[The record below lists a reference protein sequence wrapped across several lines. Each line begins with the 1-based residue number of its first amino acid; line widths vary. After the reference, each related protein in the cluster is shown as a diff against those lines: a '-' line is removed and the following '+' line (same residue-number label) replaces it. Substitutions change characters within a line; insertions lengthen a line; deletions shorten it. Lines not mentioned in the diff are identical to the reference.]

1 MTQQTFL
8 PFNLE
13 SGKDKA
19 PFHADLALL
28 GEFCIGL
35 GVNDWVDRYLPKPGS
50 GAGYKASEYIFPL
63 ILMLSGGG
71 RSLED
76 IRIIRDC
83 AGLRETLPLKR
94 VPSSDR
100 IGEWLRKVGNAGGL
114 SGLERTNRK
123 LIKRCLKYVNINN
136 YTLDIEAT
144 VIEAE
149 KESAKITYKGFKGYI
164 PALGCLAENGL
175 LIGDEFRE
183 GDVQTGEGNLEFIK
197 HCIKQMPGGKRVG
210 RFRADRASCQADIIN
225 FCKKENIGFAIGCY
239 IDESVLRIIHSIPE
253 SRWSSYKDGSIAGT
267 THSMNTAEEAFR
279 LIVERR
285 PYQRKMFE
293 KENIEVKYNA
303 IATNIKGSAIKTL
316 KWYNLRSESIEKRIN
331 DLKVGF
337 GMERMPCGKSYAN
350 AVFFRI
356 GVLAYNT
363 YRLFLIKTLS
373 SSWHKYETR
382 TVRKRLHQSVMGR
395 RSVSSRQ

>member
-1 MTQQTFL
+1 MTQQTSL
-8 PFNLE
+8 PFNFE
-13 SGKDKA
+13 VGKDKA
-19 PFHADLALL
+19 SFHADLALF

-35 GVNDWVDRYLPKPGS
+35 GVNDWIDRYLPMPGS

-63 ILMLSGGG
+63 ILMLNSNG

-76 IRIIRDC
+76 IRIIRNC
-83 AGLRETLPLKR
+83 TGLRKILPLKR
-94 VPSSDR
+94 VPSADR

-114 SGLERTNRK
+114 SGLERVNRK
-123 LIKRCLKYVNINN
+123 LIKRYMKYVNMNK

-183 GDVQTGEGNLEFIK
+183 GDVQPGEGNLEFIK
-197 HCIKQMPGGKRVG
+197 HCIKQLPEGKRIG
-210 RFRADRASCQADIIN
+210 RFRADRASYQADIIN
-225 FCKKENIGFAIGCY
+225 FCKRENIGFAIGCY
-239 IDESVLRIIHSIPE
+239 LDEPVLSVIHSIPD
-253 SRWSSYKDGSIAGT
+253 SGWSFYKDGSIANT
-267 THSMNTAEEAFR
+267 THSINTAEEAFR

-285 PYQRKMFE
+285 PYQKMMFE
-293 KENIEVKYNA
+293 KENIEVKYNV
-303 IATNIKGSAIKTL
+303 IATDIKGAAIKIL
-316 KWYNLRSESIEKRIN
+316 RWYDLCNKSIGKRIN
-331 DLKVGF
+331 DLKVDF

-356 GVLAYNT
+356 GVLAYNI
-363 YRLFLIKTLS
+363 YRLFFIKTLD
-373 SSWHKYETR
+373 SSWHKYEAL
-382 TVRKRLHQSVMGR
+382 TVRKRLHQSIIGHG
-395 RSVSSRQ
+395 QPDLL